1 MNGGLRLSQC
11 HGNDDAFARRQT
23 IGFDDDRCA
32 LLMNVV
38 ERRFD
43 LGKNGIGGRRDS
55 VPREEIL
62 GERLAPLKLR
72 CACGR
77 PRSRRDRAR

>member
-1 MNGGLRLSQC
+1 MFAVHHDNEAGLLSLEKALDNDAGAGITEFVVGQHVMNGGLRLSQC

-43 LGKNGIGGRRDS
+43 LVKT
-55 VPREEIL
+55 
-62 GERLAPLKLR
+62 A
-72 CACGR
+72 
-77 PRSRRDRAR
+77 